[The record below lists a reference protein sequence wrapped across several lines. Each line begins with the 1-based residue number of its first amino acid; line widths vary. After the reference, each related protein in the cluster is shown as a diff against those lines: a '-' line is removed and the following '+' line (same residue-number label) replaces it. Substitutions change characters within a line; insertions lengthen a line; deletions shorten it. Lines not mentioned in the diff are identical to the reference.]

1 MPKTDIISIEREI
14 KRIEA
19 TVSPIL
25 LVVLREAFE
34 EYLRQRYGKVDT
46 DKLDRMLNLNA
57 SALYAAVSG
66 PMYEDSG
73 ITLR

>member
-1 MPKTDIISIEREI
+1 M
-14 KRIEA
+14 
-19 TVSPIL
+19 
-25 LVVLREAFE
+25 REAFE
-34 EYLRQRYGKVDT
+34 EYLRQRYGKVDA